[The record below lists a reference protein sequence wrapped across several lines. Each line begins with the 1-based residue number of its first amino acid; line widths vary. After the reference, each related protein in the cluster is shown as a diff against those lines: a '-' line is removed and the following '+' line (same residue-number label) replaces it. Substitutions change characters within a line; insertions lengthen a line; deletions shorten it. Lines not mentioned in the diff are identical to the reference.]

1 MGNWIDGK
9 VFLFFNTGNLMS
21 ECGESDS
28 FVITAVGPSDALMC
42 ATRVLLANETEVK
55 ALEGGG
61 ADPHWSGSR
70 SESESET
77 VRLFFN
83 SRTGN

>member
-1 MGNWIDGK
+1 
-9 VFLFFNTGNLMS
+9 MS

-28 FVITAVGPSDALMC
+28 FVITSAGPSDALMC